1 MGGIDPSKAVRIDF
15 DYAKRQNLGGID
27 VYEKSVNLRA
37 DV

>member
-1 MGGIDPSKAVRIDF
+1 MGGIDPTKAVRIYF
-15 DYAKRQNLGGID
+15 DYAKGKNFPSID